1 MKYPAIIVV
10 LASLLMGCASGE
22 PKRATFSINEGQYAQ
37 AFDAARRTLR
47 DMRFELDRVDARH
60 GVLSTHR
67 KHSAGLATPWDREQS
82 SLSQEWEDFANHQFR
97 TVRIIFEP
105 VGAAKPEQP
114 ASPTAP
120 SPAPNDLREFVGP
133 ITGTVIVVIE
143 RRSRPHR
150 RIDTTSIRL
159 STFARDPIN
168 RGGTFTRPIARDE
181 HLERRL
187 AARIQRRLASPR

>member
-1 MKYPAIIVV
+1 MRHPGIIMV
-10 LASLLMGCASGE
+10 LASLLMGCAAGQ
-22 PKRATFSINEGQYAQ
+22 PMPPTFSVAEGQYAA

-47 DMRFELDRVDARH
+47 DMRFELDRVDARR
-60 GVLSTHR
+60 GIISTHR

-82 SLSQEWEDFANHQFR
+82 SLSREWEDFANHQFR

-105 VGAAKPEQP
+105 VGAAAPEQP

-120 SPAPNDLREFVGP
+120 SPALIDLRGFVGP
-133 ITGTVIVVIE
+133 FTGTVIVVIE
-143 RRSRPHR
+143 RRSRPNR

-181 HLERRL
+181 HLEGRL
-187 AARIQRRLASPR
+187 AARIQRRLAAPR